1 MNAIAKTSFLI
12 LFLIGIAIVSSCFYT
27 VRETEM
33 IIITQFGKPVGQP
46 ITEPGLNFK
55 LPLIQDVH
63 RLDKRVQEWD
73 GLPNEMPTKDKSYVS
88 VDTFARWRISDPSLF
103 FVRLRDHSRALS
115 RLEDIV
121 GSETRNAVARH
132 ELIEII
138 RSDKEGI
145 PLVDEAIKQASEIGD
160 QQSRV
165 GQLLPIRIGRGTI
178 EREILNGSSG
188 QGGSAA
194 KVKEFGIELLDVRFK
209 RINYNDEVLTRVYER
224 MISER
229 KQIAQRFRSEG
240 EGQAAR
246 ISGNRQ
252 RDVNEIESNAYKKV
266 QQLQGEADAK
276 AAEIYARAYSST
288 TQAAEFYTFIKSLET
303 LKKAVSANTSLL
315 LSTEGDVLRL
325 LKSANLTSDKIQSN
339 PGQ

>member
-1 MNAIAKTSFLI
+1 MKPFTQLTLSVSLI
-12 LFLIGIAIVSSCFYT
+12 IGALVLKSCLFT
-27 VRETEM
+27 VQETE
-33 IIITQFGKPVGQP
+33 IVIITEFGKPVGQP
-46 ITEPGLNFK
+46 ISEPGLSFK
-55 LPLIQDVH
+55 VPFIQEIH
-63 RLDKRVQEWD
+63 RFDKRVQEWD
-73 GLPNEMPTKDKSYVS
+73 GMPNEMPTKDKTYVS
-88 VDTFARWRISDPSLF
+88 VDTFARWRVSDPSLF
-103 FVRLRDHSRALS
+103 FVRLRDTTRALS

-138 RSDKEGI
+138 RSDKARTPLMDEG
-145 PLVDEAIKQASEIGD
+145 VKQASEIGD
-160 QQSRV
+160 QSSRV
-165 GQLLPIRIGRGTI
+165 GQLLPIRIGRAAI
-178 EREILNGSSG
+178 EREILFGSNG
-188 QGGSAA
+188 QGGAAA

-209 RINYNDEVLTRVYER
+209 RINYNDDVLARVYER

-229 KQIAQRFRSEG
+229 KQIAQRYRAEG

-288 TQAAEFYTFIKSLET
+288 PQAIEFYTFTKSLET
-303 LKKAVSANTSLL
+303 LQKAIRPDTSLL
-315 LSTEGDVLRL
+315 LSTEGDVLRY
-325 LKSANLTSDKIQSN
+325 LKNATFTPPSPPNQ